1 MQEKSGENQN
11 KIRDIINIGKFLQKG
26 KNKIQEEK
34 DENLYYYFYTKD
46 IYNEKGTK
54 LKNKEKF
61 ITLIN
66 IIFIF

>member
-1 MQEKSGENQN
+1 MQEKSCENQN
-11 KIRDIINIGKFLQKG
+11 KIRDIINIGKFLEKG
-26 KNKIQEEK
+26 KNKIHEQN

-61 ITLIN
+61 
-66 IIFIF
+66 